1 MVSSAMPKV
10 PLPSSRLGPGDM
22 AGDTLDLGIVKAVDR
37 DFVIRR
43 EQPEFR
49 VDGACGFRAPAG

>member
-1 MVSSAMPKV
+1 
-10 PLPSSRLGPGDM
+10 M